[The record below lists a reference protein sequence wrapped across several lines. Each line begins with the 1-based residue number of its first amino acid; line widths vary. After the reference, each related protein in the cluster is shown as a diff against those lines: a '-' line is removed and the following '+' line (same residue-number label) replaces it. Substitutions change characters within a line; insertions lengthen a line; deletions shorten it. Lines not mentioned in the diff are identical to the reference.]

1 MRVLVTRP
9 LPDAEAFAAELAAR
23 GHEAVIEPLLKIEP
37 APDAALPMDLDAFQA
52 LLITST
58 AGLRAFAALTER
70 RDLPVFAVGGASA
83 AAAKDAGFARV
94 ESAGGD
100 VDDLIR
106 LVRARLTPEE
116 GVLLHAA
123 GSVVAGDLKG
133 SLEAAGFTVTRAVL
147 YTAETAAELTAAG
160 QAALREGRVDAVAVF
175 SPRTAETLVKLLR
188 DAGLAEASGR
198 LWALCLSQA
207 VAAKLEQLTWAGFAV
222 ATRPETG
229 ALLDAL
235 ARAAQ
240 DAGGEMTEAEAA
252 GTPPD
257 AEAPAVRVIGRFGGI
272 RPMAQKLSVAVSTVQ
287 GWRERGVI
295 PKARHKDILAA
306 AAANNIELSEAELSA
321 AGKRGA
327 KAAPAKA
334 PAKPVAKPQAESK
347 AVPESAKPEP
357 APAPAPEESKADTPA
372 PKSSMATAASAR
384 PTAAA
389 GEALKGGS
397 GWLFG
402 FVLGALVFLG
412 GLGVAVLLRDTWLP
426 LIQDPAEGAA
436 TAEASA
442 VAPGSSLASRL
453 EGLEAA
459 VKEAEA
465 RGAGDEVARLNQEL
479 TALRGGLQNLQSEVL
494 QVQSRAGDRG
504 GADVEAILS
513 DVNRRLDG
521 LGGRID
527 DLSGQ
532 AAAAGE
538 VRAELGLLAARLA
551 AIERRLDG
559 LPRVGPDGR
568 LTLPQEVG
576 FVLAVTQLRD
586 ALRFP
591 QPFTDELEAVTRLT
605 GGDAEL
611 SAALAP
617 LAGPAAQG
625 IPTLTGLKTRFPEVA
640 RAVAV
645 AGVAGESEG
654 WLAGVKRRLSEL
666 VTVRPVGGD
675 VEGED
680 PAAVAAR
687 AEAKVAAGDLPGALA
702 ELSALSGD
710 AAAAA
715 EDWRAQAEARLAA
728 ETALRLL
735 AVRVI
740 DRLAPT
746 AESGLPAETAPA
758 ETAPATPSEEVAPDE
773 PAPSL
778 DGSSG

>member
-23 GHEAVIEPLLKIEP
+23 GHQAVIEPLLKIAP
-37 APDAALPMDLDAFQA
+37 VPDAALPEELDAFQA
-52 LLITST
+52 LLITSA

-83 AAAKDAGFARV
+83 AAARDAGFAQV

-106 LVRARLTPEE
+106 LVRSRLSPDE
-116 GVLLHAA
+116 GLLLQAA

-133 SLEAAGFTVTRAVL
+133 ALEAAGFTVTRAVL
-147 YTAETAAELTAAG
+147 YTAETATELTAAG
-160 QAALREGRVDAVAVF
+160 QAALREGGVDAVAVF
-175 SPRTAETLVKLLR
+175 SPRTAETLVTLLR

-222 ATRPETG
+222 AARPETG
-229 ALLDAL
+229 ALLEAL
-235 ARAAQ
+235 ERAAQ

-252 GTPPD
+252 GTPSD
-257 AEAPAVRVIGRFGGI
+257 ADAATPAVRVVGRFGGI
-272 RPMAQKLSVAVSTVQ
+272 RPMAQKLGVAVSTVQ

-295 PKARHKDILAA
+295 PEARHKDILAA
-306 AAANNIELSEAELSA
+306 AAANGIELPEAELSA

-327 KAAPAKA
+327 KSA
-334 PAKPVAKPQAESK
+334 AKPVAESK
-347 AVPESAKPEP
+347 AVVESAKAEP
-357 APAPAPEESKADTPA
+357 KAKQSEAEKPA
-372 PKSSMATAASAR
+372 PKSSKATAASAR
-384 PTAAA
+384 PKAPAD
-389 GEALKGGS
+389 EAPKGG

-402 FVLGALVFLG
+402 FALGALVFLG
-412 GLGVAVLLRDTWLP
+412 GLVVAVLLRDTWLP
-426 LIQDPAEGAA
+426 LIQDPSEGAA
-436 TAEASA
+436 SAEAAA

-494 QVQSRAGDRG
+494 QVRSQAGDRG
-504 GADVEAILS
+504 GADLEALLA

-521 LGGRID
+521 LGGRVEA
-527 DLSGQ
+527 LSGE
-532 AAAAGE
+532 AATAGDL
-538 VRAELGLLAARLA
+538 RAELGLLAARLA

-559 LPRVGPDGR
+559 LPRIGPDGR

-591 QPFTDELEAVTRLT
+591 QPFTEELEAVTRLT
-605 GGDAEL
+605 GDDAGL
-611 SAALAP
+611 TAALAP

-625 IPTLTGLKTRFPEVA
+625 IPTLTGLKAGFPAVA
-640 RAVAV
+640 RAIAV

-654 WLAGVKRRLSEL
+654 WLAEVKRSLSEL

-675 VEGED
+675 VEGAD

-687 AEAKVAAGDLPGALA
+687 AEAKVAAGDLPGALE
-702 ELSALSGD
+702 ELTALSGD

-735 AVRVI
+735 AARVI
-740 DRLAPT
+740 ERLAPS
-746 AESGLPAETAPA
+746 AESGLPPA
-758 ETAPATPSEEVAPDE
+758 EPAPVIPSEEGAPDE
-773 PAPSL
+773 APSSI